1 MHVHHQ
7 HDHSS
12 AGSQVCLEVVLE
24 VLNALP
30 SLMSVPSFSRTLGAT
45 GMDVKWEV
53 SPETISLFDP
63 NHHDHKHR
71 FRFWLPHPWQKRAPL
86 DPVVCQVLRRE
97 EVEGVEFRRKQK
109 KYTLTHVAWKWM
121 APLVGRGKG
130 CPSSKEIP
138 LSSSNT
144 MGFFSAPATEGTA
157 CRREGSDHW

>member
-109 KYTLTHVAWKWM
+109 KVHPDSRCMEVDGTTMCFVFRRRHAHPQKAGAPYVASHVT
-121 APLVGRGKG
+121 GFDQTTG
-130 CPSSKEIP
+130 CP
-138 LSSSNT
+138 
-144 MGFFSAPATEGTA
+144 
-157 CRREGSDHW
+157 GSMAS